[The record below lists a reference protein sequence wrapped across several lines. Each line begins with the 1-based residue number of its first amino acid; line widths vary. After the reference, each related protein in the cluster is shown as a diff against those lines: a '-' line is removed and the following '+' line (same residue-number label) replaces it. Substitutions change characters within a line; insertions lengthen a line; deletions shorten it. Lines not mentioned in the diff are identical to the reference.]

1 MPSGGSVVT
10 LRDSS
15 PVCFNVL
22 VMNWLITLSLS
33 ALLAASVAV
42 VRADEPVDRRSRQ
55 DESEKRKKE
64 EKGLIKEREARDS
77 RKTNTAPARGDWEKR
92 REQMK
97 HMSPEERIA
106 KRKEIKARLEKRI
119 AELRAR
125 QSNGTLSPQE
135 TRELERREQ
144 ILKRFESENQGGTR
158 IERPKP
164 VFTNSPLEK

>member
-1 MPSGGSVVT
+1 
-10 LRDSS
+10 
-15 PVCFNVL
+15 
-22 VMNWLITLSLS
+22 MNWLITLLLS

-42 VRADEPVDRRSRQ
+42 ARADESADKRSRQ
-55 DESEKRKKE
+55 NESEKRKKE
-64 EKGLIKEREARDS
+64 EKGLIKGERESREAR
-77 RKTNTAPARGDWEKR
+77 KTNNAPARGDWEKR